1 MYVTPKIFGVAL
13 NQSRQIPGL
22 FHQSEVRFLFGAPTA
37 DSGVSFIVPFLW
49 RKSSAPKERTFQ
61 IGFTTELY
69 VQVRACYLK
78 TAAGKKRR
86 EIWSSLK
93 DPISFL
99 YKALCLERRTMPSPI
114 VGRCLA
120 LPPKKLNSIVAIEK
134 SVLKPVTFEYSSQ
147 TRFLRERRV
156 ALGS

>member
-13 NQSRQIPGL
+13 KQSRQIPGL
-22 FHQSEVRFLFGAPTA
+22 RHFRISLKLGSYLIGAPTA

-49 RKSSAPKERTFQ
+49 RKSSAPKEQTFQ
-61 IGFTTELY
+61 IGFTNELY

-99 YKALCLERRTMPSPI
+99 YKTLYLERRTMPSSI
-114 VGRCLA
+114 VIRCLG
-120 LPPKKLNSIVAIEK
+120 LSPKRLNA
-134 SVLKPVTFEYSSQ
+134 
-147 TRFLRERRV
+147 
-156 ALGS
+156 